1 MAEVVICK
9 TVTDL
14 QKYFESKFTDLASKD
29 DINSLKDIIIKQQS
43 IIEENSKK
51 IKDLENKV
59 SNLESS
65 LVVSP
70 RKFELPWFHRR

>member
-9 TVTDL
+9 TVRDL

-43 IIEENSKK
+43 IIEVEENEQCSRC
-51 IKDLENKV
+51 LR
-59 SNLESS
+59 L
-65 LVVSP
+65 
-70 RKFELPWFHRR
+70 